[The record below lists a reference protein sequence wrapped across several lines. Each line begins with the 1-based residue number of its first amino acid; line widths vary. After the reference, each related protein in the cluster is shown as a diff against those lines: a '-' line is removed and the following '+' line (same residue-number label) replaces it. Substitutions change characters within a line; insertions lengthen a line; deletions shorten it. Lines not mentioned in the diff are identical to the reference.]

1 MPFSL
6 PLLRLLLTL
15 LYYIRFKAVIHPKN
29 GPKLNFLV
37 VPTNNIAECIVRQGV
52 LWHKSSFGTQSELGA
67 CYVERILTVCATC
80 RFQGRSVI
88 EYSRDACRC
97 HLDRI
102 PAPSSINPTD
112 HLAKSA

>member
-15 LYYIRFKAVIHPKN
+15 LYYIRFKAIIHPKN
-29 GPKLNFLV
+29 GQKLFFLV
-37 VPTNNIAECIVRQGV
+37 EPINNISERIVRQGV
-52 LWHKSSFGTQSELGA
+52 LWHKSIFGTQSERRA
-67 CYVERILTVCATC
+67 CYVERTLTVCATC
-80 RFQGRSVI
+80 RLHGRSVI
-88 EYSRDACRC
+88 EYLRDTCRC

-102 PAPSSINPTD
+102 PAPSLINTSD